1 MMKLVNPD
9 KCVVFF
15 DFDNTIATCDVF
27 DNMLPRFSQD
37 DLWVELE
44 KKWVKGKIG
53 SRACLEGQIKGL
65 SITKK
70 ALDEY
75 LAGIKI
81 DPYFKKIVRGLTS
94 RGIKV
99 FVLSDN
105 FDYILKRIL
114 HLNGIKNLKIY
125 SNKLRLIRNELV
137 PKFPY
142 PNDKCYLCAHCKA
155 KNLLA
160 NVNKESIIIYIGDG
174 RSDICPSQYAD
185 IIFAKDEL
193 LEYFKDRNLTCF
205 SYRNLKDV
213 YDYFRRSFS

>member
-1 MMKLVNPD
+1 MKLINPD

-44 KKWVKGKIG
+44 AKWEKGKIG

-65 SITKK
+65 SITKE
-70 ALDEY
+70 ALDKY

-81 DPYFKKIVRGLTS
+81 DPYFKKIIRGLTS
-94 RGIKV
+94 RGVKT

-105 FDYILKRIL
+105 FDYILERIL

-125 SNKLRLIRNELV
+125 SNKLRLIKNELL
-137 PKFPY
+137 PQFPY
-142 PNDKCYLCAHCKA
+142 SSDKCHICAHCKT

-160 NVNKESIIIYIGDG
+160 NVSKESIIIYIGDG

-185 IIFAKDEL
+185 IIFAKDDL
-193 LEYFKDRNLTCF
+193 LKHFKDKNLTCF

-213 YDYFRRSFS
+213 YDYFKRSFL